1 MGAGILP
8 ITIINNKVFLLFGK
22 ENKYNDTPGWSDF
35 SGGSEKNETQF
46 ETALREGSEELT
58 GFLGSKSDLER
69 MITENGN
76 YEVEIKKY
84 KSFIFPMEYN
94 PFLTFYYNNNQQ
106 FLQDHLDSSVIKKSK
121 IFEKE
126 EIRWIALDE
135 LLENK
140 KIFRWFYR
148 ENIMKI
154 FGEKDK
160 IEKFARSVLNSKGQ
174 FKHKSKDKHI
184 IKNKNKNMKTRK
196 MR

>member
-8 ITIINNKVFLLFGK
+8 ITIINNKIFLLFGK

-76 YEVEIKKY
+76 YEVEIRKY
-84 KSFIFPMEYN
+84 KTFIFPMEYN
-94 PFLTFYYNNNQQ
+94 PFLTFYYNNNQK
-106 FLQDHLDSSVIKKSK
+106 FLQEHLDASVIKKSK

-126 EIRWIALDE
+126 EICWIALEE
-135 LLENK
+135 LLKNK
-140 KIFRWFYR
+140 KIFRSFYQ

-160 IEKFARSVLNSKGQ
+160 IEKFARSILNSKGRYKSMIVK
-174 FKHKSKDKHI
+174 FKNVAK
-184 IKNKNKNMKTRK
+184 KTRK
-196 MR
+196 KIYK